1 MNRAIIIAEAG
12 VNHNGSIQNAKTLI
26 DIAAAAGADLVKF
39 QTFKAESLV
48 TISAPKANPPVRE
61 RVNSVNKLIREGN
74 FSCENCPNLI
84 MDFERNV
91 WRGNDIDKRDADQSH
106 ASDAIGYGINR
117 LFPARRR
124 VMESVSW

>member
-1 MNRAIIIAEAG
+1 
-12 VNHNGSIQNAKTLI
+12 
-26 DIAAAAGADLVKF
+26 
-39 QTFKAESLV
+39 
-48 TISAPKANPPVRE
+48 
-61 RVNSVNKLIREGN
+61 
-74 FSCENCPNLI
+74 

-91 WRGNDIDKRDADQSH
+91 WRGNDIDKRDSTQSH